1 MSKLILQQ
9 AEMTARDGTPVRFVY
24 DEEADILELF
34 FGENAPAT
42 GIELSDHIIL
52 RLERQTKR
60 ALSLMLLHFSILS
73 EQTEYGPRSFPLENL
88 ERLPRDLR
96 ELVLRLLTSL
106 PVSQFLR
113 VSQLQMT
120 PPKFT
125 PIATV
130 ESHPILAYAWCCVK
144 HKMMGMRCRTRRCL
158 VRSIRRIAPQHTIK
172 TRLTGHGSCCCSVYD
187 NLLHQEG
194 RDAGST

>member
-1 MSKLILQQ
+1 MSKLNLQR

-34 FGENAPAT
+34 FGENTPAT

-52 RLERQTKR
+52 RLDRQTKR
-60 ALSLMLLHFSILS
+60 ALSLMLLHFSILA
-73 EQTEYGPRSFPLENL
+73 EQTEYGPRSFPLEKL
-88 ERLPRDLR
+88 ERLPQDLR

-106 PVSQFLR
+106 PVSQFLK

-130 ESHPILAYAWCCVK
+130 ESQPILAYA
-144 HKMMGMRCRTRRCL
+144 
-158 VRSIRRIAPQHTIK
+158 
-172 TRLTGHGSCCCSVYD
+172 
-187 NLLHQEG
+187 
-194 RDAGST
+194 